1 MDSPLALSILV
12 VLSALTLFAVVLILV
27 FALRRR
33 EVTSTEVGAA
43 ISETWIRLGLAE
55 VIGKIELQ
63 AQEIRKTHT
72 TLEQMLRTPAGRAS
86 FGELSLEVILADQL
100 PADSYGLRQKC
111 FDGKVPD
118 GHIRAPEG
126 LICIDSKF
134 PLDNFAR
141 MVACADGDGR
151 KDRYKKQFLRD
162 AEKHLQKVAED
173 YVQPERGT
181 ATFALVYIPSE
192 AVYYAMATE
201 GYELLKRYTSEGV
214 QVVSPLLLSHKIEL
228 LKMGVR
234 AIRLNESAQ
243 QVLGLLQSLAS
254 RFKAIEDIWNVFST
268 HLRNLE
274 GKADELD
281 TAYKRLRREFD
292 KIADDTA
299 GSAAEARKT
308 EAPINPLEQTGPA
321 SRSFGA

>member
-1 MDSPLALSILV
+1 MDAPLALSILV
-12 VLSALTLFAVVLILV
+12 ILSALTLFAVLLVLG

-33 EVTSTEVGAA
+33 EVTPTNVGAA
-43 ISETWIRLGLAE
+43 ISETWIRLGLGE

-100 PADSYGLRQKC
+100 PADCYGVRQKC

-118 GHIRAPEG
+118 AHIRASEG

-134 PLDNFAR
+134 PLDNYAR
-141 MVACADGDGR
+141 MVDCADGGR
-151 KDRYKKQFLRD
+151 QRDAYRTQFLRD

-173 YVQPERGT
+173 YVQPDRGT
-181 ATFALVYIPSE
+181 ANFALVYIPSE
-192 AVYYAMATE
+192 AVYYALATE
-201 GYELLKRYTSEGV
+201 GYELLKRYTRQGV
-214 QVVSPLLLSHKIEL
+214 QVVSPLLLSHKLEL

-234 AIRLNESAQ
+234 AVRLNESAQ
-243 QVLGLLQSLAS
+243 QVLTLLQALAS
-254 RFKAIEDIWNVFST
+254 RFKALEDTWGVFFST
-268 HLRNLE
+268 HVRNLG

-281 TAYKRLRREFD
+281 KAYKRVRREFD
-292 KIADDTA
+292 KIVGDTSESVSEA
-299 GSAAEARKT
+299 GKT
-308 EAPINPLEQTGPA
+308 DGPNQPLQPTGPA
-321 SRSFGA
+321 

>member
-1 MDSPLALSILV
+1 MDSTLALSILV
-12 VLSALTLFAVVLILV
+12 ALSALTLFAVLLVLV

-33 EVTSTEVGAA
+33 EVTPIEVGAA
-43 ISETWIRLGLAE
+43 ISETWIRLGLGE

-63 AQEIRKTHT
+63 AQQIRETHT
-72 TLEQMLRTPAGRAS
+72 TLAQMLRTPAGRAS

-100 PADSYGLRQKC
+100 PADFYGVRQKC

-118 GHIRAPEG
+118 GHIRASEG

-141 MVACADGDGR
+141 MVACTDGDGQ
-151 KDRYKKQFLRD
+151 KDGYRKQFLRD

-173 YVQPERGT
+173 YVQPDRGT

-192 AVYYAMATE
+192 AVYYTLATE
-201 GYELLKRYTSEGV
+201 GYELLKRYTSQGV

-234 AIRLNESAQ
+234 AVRLNESAE
-243 QVLGLLQSLAS
+243 QVLALLQALAS
-254 RFKAIEDIWNVFST
+254 RFKDVEDTWSVFST

-281 TAYKRLRREFD
+281 KAYKRVRREFGR
-292 KIADDTA
+292 IAGDTSE
-299 GSAAEARKT
+299 SASEAAKT
-308 EAPINPLEQTGPA
+308 GGPKNPLQLTGPA
-321 SRSFGA
+321 